1 MTRLVEFAVELGVN
15 TSVEAQVVWLF
26 VGLLLAF
33 VCIGVLA
40 WCYYRL
46 GRFVLDDGLKKKEGE
61 KGG

>member
-33 VCIGVLA
+33 ASIGVLA